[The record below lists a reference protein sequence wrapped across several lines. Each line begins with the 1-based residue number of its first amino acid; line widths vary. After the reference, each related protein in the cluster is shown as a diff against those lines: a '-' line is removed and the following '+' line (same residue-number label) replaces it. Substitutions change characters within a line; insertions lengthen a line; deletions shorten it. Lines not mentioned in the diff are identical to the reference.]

1 MASQIESAHPQE
13 RGGTQPATAQAG
25 ISKDDVEA
33 TARTVR
39 AKIRFVD
46 PGDFVTRRYVS
57 QGAEINTGTYSD
69 HAMTIRDGM
78 PIRDHFEL
86 DTHGFMIARR
96 PTEVRDFHD
105 KAEVDTTYEREVERH
120 VAALTGADKVIARG
134 WMIRTSA
141 DLSDRRQEKVEGYTH
156 AGGIQPPAGEA
167 HVDTN
172 TATARMMARA
182 TYEKHFPDGPG
193 FKRFLVTSFWRTFS
207 PPPQDVPLALCD
219 GRTSFGGEEKSNT
232 LFIVDEFPTGSALTA
247 PVEGEDAMI
256 AATIPSHHPSMR
268 WWYFSNMQADDVLL
282 FKFHDS
288 DHSRTWRCP
297 HTAFHDPTFPNANI
311 RESIEVRSV
320 AFWE

>member
-1 MASQIESAHPQE
+1 MASLTLPDIE
-13 RGGTQPATAQAG
+13 
-25 ISKDDVEA
+25 D
-33 TARTVR
+33 TARSVP
-39 AKIRFVD
+39 AQIRFVD

-69 HAMTIRDGM
+69 HEMVIRDGM
-78 PIRDHFEL
+78 PIRDHFDL
-86 DTHGFMIARR
+86 DTHGFVIARL
-96 PTEVRDFHD
+96 PTKVSDFHD
-105 KAEVDTTYEREVERH
+105 KDEVDHKYEHEVEQH

-141 DLSDRRQEKVEGYTH
+141 DLSARQKEKVEGYVH

-172 TATARMMARA
+172 TPTARMMAKA
-182 TYEKHFPDGPG
+182 TYAKHFPDGPG
-193 FKRFLVTSFWRTFS
+193 FKRFLISSFWRTFS

-232 LFIVDEFPTGSALTA
+232 LFIVDEFPTGDALTA
-247 PVEGEDAMI
+247 PHSGEDQMI
-256 AATIPSHHPSMR
+256 AATIFSHNPAMR
-268 WWYFSNMQADDVLL
+268 WWYFSNMRADDALL

-288 DHSRTWRCP
+288 DHSKTWRCP
-297 HTAFHDPTFPNANI
+297 HTAFHDASFPNANI
-311 RESIEVRSV
+311 RESIECRSV